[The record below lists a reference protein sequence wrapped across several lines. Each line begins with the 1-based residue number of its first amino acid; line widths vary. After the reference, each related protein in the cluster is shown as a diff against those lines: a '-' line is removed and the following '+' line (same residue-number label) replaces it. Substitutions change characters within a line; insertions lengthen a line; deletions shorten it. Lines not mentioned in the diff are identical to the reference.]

1 MAAQHTTYDDVFRT
15 ILNDCRDLIHPLLNE
30 IFGEHYSGREPIHF
44 GTNEHFMNQ

>member
-1 MAAQHTTYDDVFRT
+1 MAAQHNTYDDVFRT
-15 ILNDCRDLIHPLLNE
+15 ILNDCRDHIHPLLNE